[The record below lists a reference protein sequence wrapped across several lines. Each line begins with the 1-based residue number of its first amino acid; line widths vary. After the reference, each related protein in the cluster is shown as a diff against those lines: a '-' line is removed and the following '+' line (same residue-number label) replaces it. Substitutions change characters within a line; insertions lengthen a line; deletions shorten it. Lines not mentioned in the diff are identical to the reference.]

1 MMGEGHAELLALIAR
16 TRNRW
21 RAVTALRV
29 WMRAATAAVVALGL
43 ALLTHLTMQPAAG
56 ALVALWTVAV
66 AVAAAAI
73 FWAVASLRRAPGNGQ
88 LARFIEERCP
98 ELEDSL
104 VTAVAHGASEP
115 QLMSAA
121 MIEDAVRRA
130 RQVDADRVISRRT
143 VRRAAVLAA
152 VASAALAVMTIFS
165 APPVSQA
172 VKVVRVHLFPE
183 TLDLRVV
190 PGDVR
195 VRAGESVRVVATL
208 SGDDLVT
215 PTLRLGRD
223 GEWRETPMEKTS
235 SGFTFTVDRV
245 EQDFRYAV
253 TAAGASSREYGVT
266 VMRPPRVERIDLG
279 YEFPPALGMPPRE
292 EQDGGDIYG
301 PAGTR
306 VRVTVHTDKPVRE
319 AALAL
324 TGRERIALSNRGGV
338 LQGELTITEDGSYR
352 VALADVDGLTNPGDT
367 EYFIRTLQDRP
378 PDVRIIR
385 PASDRQVTPLE
396 EVAIVA
402 RAEDDFGVAAL
413 DLVYATAGGAEKAVP
428 FTRSEAGSTVTGRR
442 TLYLEDLKVRPGDVV
457 AYYARARDLNRG
469 KRSNEARS
477 DIFFLEVT
485 PFEEEFVASQS
496 QGTGGG
502 GNNQGLEELIQ
513 AQKDIIT
520 ATWNLDRRGREAGGQ
535 SRDDIRTVARGQH
548 DVHDR
553 TTSMLAEMQRAS
565 ERRRRLPG
573 GRGGT
578 PAPAGDAMVEA
589 IGRSVTAMA
598 GASQQLDALKTSTA
612 LPHEMTALNELL
624 RAQAEVRRREVQ
636 QQQANGTGGAGQN
649 RRQQDLSSLFDREL
663 AREQETNY
671 ETPPGRE
678 GAEQQKS
685 GDEALD
691 KVRDLARRQDALNES
706 QKQLAQ
712 KQESMTQEE
721 VRRELERLTREQ
733 SELRRRAEELARELQ
748 QSSSQQGQSAQ
759 NQQGQSGQSQGR
771 QSAQNGQSG
780 QSGQGGQGG
789 QGRDRQQASREL
801 QQASE
806 DMQNAASEL
815 RRNNPGQASA
825 RGNRAAERLRDVEQQ
840 MRGSQ
845 PDDRRRALGELQLE
859 ARQLADAQRRLGNDA
874 NGVGRSG
881 DRADRARQR
890 ATEQE
895 RLADRT
901 GRVEEGVKQLAGGP
915 GTDERQRNALGE
927 AVQDIDAQRLSERMR
942 SAARA
947 ERQAGEAQNGKEPAT
962 GREGEAIARGLDRL
976 ADRLGAAAGDS
987 EQSQQLSE
995 ELSRIR
1001 RLREELTSLDRQL
1014 SELRSESGNQP
1025 GGRQGNEAGRQG
1037 QGNEPGRQT
1046 GSQAGSQAGRQSGRG
1061 VQPGG
1066 RGQDLGGDGPWQEA
1080 RELLN
1085 ELRQGEEIVPAE
1097 ADGFNPGRS
1106 APGTEAWKQDF
1117 EKWDELKVQLAAA
1130 LERAERSTLDQLRGQ
1145 QSRDRLSAGAT
1156 QSVPESYRRL
1166 VEKYYRA
1173 LASESDERK

>member
-1 MMGEGHAELLALIAR
+1 
-16 TRNRW
+16 
-21 RAVTALRV
+21 
-29 WMRAATAAVVALGL
+29 
-43 ALLTHLTMQPAAG
+43 MQPAAG

-66 AVAAAAI
+66 AVVAAAI

-98 ELEDSL
+98 ELEDAL

-130 RQVDADRVISRRT
+130 RQVDADRIISRRT
-143 VRRAAVLAA
+143 VRRAALLAV
-152 VASAALAVMTIFS
+152 VASAALVFMTIFS
-165 APPVSQA
+165 APRVSQA

-183 TLDLRVV
+183 TLALRVA

-195 VRAGESVRVVATL
+195 IRAGESVHVVATL

-215 PTLRLGRD
+215 PMLRLGRD
-223 GEWRETPMEKTS
+223 GEWHETPMERTS
-235 SGFTFTVDRV
+235 SGFAFTVDRV

-253 TAAGASSREYGVT
+253 IAAGASSREYGVT

-279 YEFPPALGMPPRE
+279 YEFPPALGMPSRE

-324 TGRERIALSNRGGV
+324 TGRDRIALSNRGGV

-352 VALADVDGLTNPGDT
+352 VALADADGLTNPGDT

-385 PASDRQVTPLE
+385 PASDREVSPLE

-413 DLVYATAGGAEKAVP
+413 DLVYTTGGSAEKAVP
-428 FTRSEAGSTVTGRR
+428 FTRTEAGSTVTGRR
-442 TLYLEDLKVRPGDVV
+442 TLYLEDLKVSPGDVV

-548 DVHDR
+548 DVHNR

-573 GRGGT
+573 GRGGA

-624 RAQAEVRRREVQ
+624 RAQAEVRRRDVQ

-678 GAEQQKS
+678 GGEEQKS
-685 GDEALD
+685 GDDALD

-712 KQESMTQEE
+712 KSESMTQEQ

-733 SELRRRAEELARELQ
+733 SELRRQAEELARELQ
-748 QSSSQQGQSAQ
+748 QSSNQQGQSAQ
-759 NQQGQSGQSQGR
+759 NQQGQSSQSQGR
-771 QSAQNGQSG
+771 QSAQNG

-825 RGNRAAERLRDVEQQ
+825 RGSRAAERLRDVEQQ

-859 ARQLADAQRRLGNDA
+859 ARQLADSQRRLGNDA

-901 GRVEEGVKQLAGGP
+901 ARVEEGVKQLAGGP
-915 GTDERQRNALGE
+915 GTDERQRSALGE
-927 AVQDIDAQRLSERMR
+927 AVQDVDAQRLSERMR

-987 EQSQQLSE
+987 EESQQLSE

-1014 SELRSESGNQP
+1014 SELRNESGSRP
-1025 GGRQGNEAGRQG
+1025 GGRQGNETGRQTGGQAGRQG
-1037 QGNEPGRQT
+1037 NE
-1046 GSQAGSQAGRQSGRG
+1046 AGSQTGRQSGRG

-1145 QSRDRLSAGAT
+1145 QSRDRLSAGTT

-1166 VEKYYRA
+1166 VDKYYRS
-1173 LASESDERK
+1173 LASESER